1 MDRVKRLMSRRC
13 RKLCRTKRK
22 NVAIAIIEDIVTNVA
37 LLVVGYLLNV
47 CIRFMV
53 GWDSREAWLRVKRL
67 IQRILSPREE

>member
-1 MDRVKRLMSRRC
+1 MKRLMSRRC
-13 RKLCRTKRK
+13 KKLCRAKAK

-67 IQRILSPREE
+67 IERILSPREE

>member
-1 MDRVKRLMSRRC
+1 MKRLMSRRC
-13 RKLCRTKRK
+13 KKLCRAKTK
-22 NVAIAIIEDIVTNVA
+22 NVAIAIIEDIVTNLA

>member
-1 MDRVKRLMSRRC
+1 MKRLMSRRC
-13 RKLCRTKRK
+13 KKLCRAKAK

-37 LLVVGYLLNV
+37 LVVVGYLLNA

-53 GWDSREAWLRVKRL
+53 GWDSREAWLKLKRL

>member
-13 RKLCRTKRK
+13 KKLCRAKAK

-47 CIRFMV
+47 CMRFMV
-53 GWDSREAWLRVKRL
+53 GWDSREAWIKLRRL
-67 IQRILSPREE
+67 VQGILSPGEE

>member
-1 MDRVKRLMSRRC
+1 M
-13 RKLCRTKRK
+13 
-22 NVAIAIIEDIVTNVA
+22 AIAIIEDIVTNLA

-67 IQRILSPREE
+67 IERILSPREE

>member
-1 MDRVKRLMSRRC
+1 MKRLMSRRC
-13 RKLCRTKRK
+13 KKLCRAKTK
-22 NVAIAIIEDIVTNVA
+22 NVAIAIIEDIVTNLA

-53 GWDSREAWLRVKRL
+53 GWDSREAWNKVKRL

>member
-1 MDRVKRLMSRRC
+1 MKRLMSRRC
-13 RKLCRTKRK
+13 KKLCRAKAK
-22 NVAIAIIEDIVTNVA
+22 NVAIAIIEDIVTNLA

-53 GWDSREAWLRVKRL
+53 GWDSREAWNRVKRL